1 MKSILQEP
9 VTIIVTPLA
18 GGFQL
23 DMSHSDEDRTLAE
36 SVFEAALQTL
46 FRSSQD
52 TAHHQ

>member
-1 MKSILQEP
+1 M
-9 VTIIVTPLA
+9 TIVVTPLA
-18 GGFQL
+18 EGFQL

-52 TAHHQ
+52 SRHRR